1 MGGSDGR
8 WERWRQALPLSQPRV
23 EAAAIVLTI
32 PILLSIAIWNR
43 FPLIFY
49 DTGAY
54 VWQGLQ
60 QGQSIETVIANLARD
75 TDADPLSVESD
86 VREFVEELQQKRILP
101 R

>member
-1 MGGSDGR
+1 MASSPFHLRAIVSSDG
-8 WERWRQALPLSQPRV
+8 
-23 EAAAIVLTI
+23 AAIFDI
-32 PILLSIAIWNR
+32 EHNSISTLN
-43 FPLIFY
+43 P
-49 DTGAY
+49 TGAY